1 MKKGDLVMVRSDI
14 PPDYRIGGVVFTGT
28 YHVPLRGFIFKL
40 DRKTSKGN
48 WYYDQ
53 EGKSSVVFSEE
64 MLIPLDTCLIT
75 DTYRVDAGSNG
86 ITVTNTNDDYSVDLS
101 GILNNKEDENKLQ
114 GKETADSGR
123 DRREGSSVHGR
134 RNKATI
140 AIRHLSYKARLG
152 KS

>member
-1 MKKGDLVMVRSDI
+1 MVRSDI
-14 PPDYRIGGVVFTGT
+14 PPDYRIGGVVFTET
-28 YHVPLRGFIFKL
+28 YHIPLRGFIFKL
-40 DRKTSKGN
+40 NRQTSKGN

-64 MLIPLDTCLIT
+64 MLIPLDTCLTANSYRIDNGNSGIAVNNT
-75 DTYRVDAGSNG
+75 DTDCL
-86 ITVTNTNDDYSVDLS
+86 VDLGS
-101 GILNNKEDENKLQ
+101 ILNYKEDENRLQ

-134 RNKATI
+134 RNQVTVTI
-140 AIRHLSYKARLG
+140 GHLSYKARPG

>member
-1 MKKGDLVMVRSDI
+1 MVRSDI

-86 ITVTNTNDDYSVDLS
+86 ITVTNTNDDCLVDLS
-101 GILNNKEDENKLQ
+101 GILNYKEDENRLQ

-123 DRREGSSVHGR
+123 DRREGSIVHGR

>member
-14 PPDYRIGGVVFTGT
+14 PPDYRIGGVVFTGA

-53 EGKSSVVFSEE
+53 EGKPSVVFSEE

-75 DTYRVDAGSNG
+75 DTYRVDAGSSG
-86 ITVTNTNDDYSVDLS
+86 ITVNNPDTNFLVNLS
-101 GILNNKEDENKLQ
+101 GILNYKEDENRLQ

-134 RNKATI
+134 RNQVTI
-140 AIRHLSYKARLG
+140 AIGCLSYKARLG

>member
-14 PPDYRIGGVVFTGT
+14 PPDYRIGGVVFTGA

-53 EGKSSVVFSEE
+53 EGKPSVVFSEE
-64 MLIPLDTCLIT
+64 MLIPLDTCLT
-75 DTYRVDAGSNG
+75 ASSYKVDAGSSG
-86 ITVTNTNDDYSVDLS
+86 LIVSNTNDNFLVDLS
-101 GILNNKEDENKLQ
+101 SILNYKEDENRLQ

-123 DRREGSSVHGR
+123 DSRKGSSVHGR
-134 RNKATI
+134 RNQVTI
-140 AIRHLSYKARLG
+140 AIGCLSYKARLG

>member
-75 DTYRVDAGSNG
+75 DTYRIDNGSGG
-86 ITVTNTNDDYSVDLS
+86 ITVNHSDTNYLVDLS
-101 GILNNKEDENKLQ
+101 GILNYKEDENKLQ

-123 DRREGSSVHGR
+123 DRREGSSVYGR
-134 RNKATI
+134 RNQATI
-140 AIRHLSYKARLG
+140 TVGHLSYKARLG

>member
-1 MKKGDLVMVRSDI
+1 MVRSDI
-14 PPDYRIGGVVFTGT
+14 PPDYRIGGVMFTEA

-64 MLIPLDTCLIT
+64 MLIPLDPCLIT
-75 DTYRVDAGSNG
+75 DTYEVGGG
-86 ITVTNTNDDYSVDLS
+86 ITVNHSDTNYLVDS
-101 GILNNKEDENKLQ
+101 SILNNKEDENRLQ

>member
-1 MKKGDLVMVRSDI
+1 MVMVRSDI
-14 PPDYRIGGVVFTGT
+14 PPDYRIGGVMFTEA

-64 MLIPLDTCLIT
+64 MLIPLDTCLTSSSYRIDSGSSGLT
-75 DTYRVDAGSNG
+75 VDHSDTNYLVDNS
-86 ITVTNTNDDYSVDLS
+86 
-101 GILNNKEDENKLQ
+101 ILNYKEDENRLQ
-114 GKETADSGR
+114 GKETSDSRR
-123 DRREGSSVHGR
+123 DRREGSSIHGR
-134 RNKATI
+134 RNQTTI
-140 AIRHLSYKARLG
+140 AIRRLSYKARLG

>member
-1 MKKGDLVMVRSDI
+1 MVRSDI
-14 PPDYRIGGVVFTGT
+14 PPDYRIGGVVFTEA
-28 YHVPLRGFIFKL
+28 YHVPLRGIVFQL

-64 MLIPLDTCLIT
+64 MLIPLDTCLVT
-75 DTYRVDAGSNG
+75 DSYRVDNGNGG
-86 ITVTNTNDDYSVDLS
+86 ITVCNDNPDLIDLGS
-101 GILNNKEDENKLQ
+101 ILNYKSDENKLQ
-114 GKETADSGR
+114 RKETADSGR